1 MPVTKWKPT
10 KCPGVFTLPDGRLM
24 VMVAHRDIAGR
35 QIKSR
40 KIMAIGATL
49 TEAVKVS
56 ETLKAQLTA
65 ETRAKAAK
73 TQRPKPSIGLTFE
86 AYVLRWASTK
96 AALLKPSTRRTYEG
110 ILGQKILP
118 QLGYKACA
126 ELTRDDVIDWTAWAT
141 SQKQSNGKPY
151 SGDTVR
157 SWWRPLKMILQD
169 MSADLNLQDVT
180 ARVAPPRI
188 QGDRVR
194 EAGTLTHSELHALLD
209 AVGRQFPDHHAEVAV
224 MAYTA
229 MRAGEV
235 FALKWDCIDFE
246 RQEIKVRRSISAG
259 VLTETTKTHGAR
271 TVPMAAEL
279 VAILKRHRQRQ
290 IAICDPALRNGLVF
304 GSTTGRTNHKTGAT
318 TEAGQPRCT
327 SVLVG
332 PLAEAAKAVGIQQ
345 KVTPQVL
352 RRTWNTLMALAGAD
366 RITIRAIMGH
376 SSEQM
381 TERYA
386 GVSTATK
393 LAAVRVISGGPAG

>member
-10 KCPGVFTLPDGRLM
+10 KCPGVFSLPDGRLM
-24 VMVAHRDIAGR
+24 VMAALRDLAGR
-35 QIKSR
+35 QLKTR
-40 KIMAIGATL
+40 KILPLGATL
-49 TEAVKVS
+49 VEAVKAW
-56 ETLKAQLTA
+56 ETLKAELTA
-65 ETRAKAAK
+65 DTKAKAAK
-73 TQRPKPSIGLTFE
+73 PQRPKAGTCLTFE

-118 QLGYKACA
+118 QLGYKQCGD
-126 ELTRDDVIDWTAWAT
+126 LTRDDVIDWTAWAAAQT
-141 SQKQSNGKPY
+141 QPNGKRY
-151 SGDTVR
+151 SGETVR

-169 MSADLNLQDVT
+169 MAADLNLQDVT

-188 QGDRVR
+188 QSDRVR
-194 EAGTLTHSELHALLD
+194 EAGTLTHAELHALLE
-209 AVGRQFPDHHAEVAV
+209 AVQRLFPEHHAEVAV

-235 FALKWDCIDFE
+235 FALKWDCVDFE
-246 RQEIKVRRSISAG
+246 RQEIKVKRSISAG

-279 VAILKRHRQRQ
+279 VAILKLHRQRQ
-290 IAICDPALRNGLVF
+290 VTMCDPALRNGLVF
-304 GSTTGRTNHKTGAT
+304 GSTTGRTNFKKGT
-318 TEAGQPRCT
+318 TSEAGQPRCT
-327 SVLVG
+327 SVLVE
-332 PLAEAAKAVGIQQ
+332 PLALAAKAVGIKQ

-381 TERYA
+381 TERYS

-393 LAAVRVISGGPAG
+393 LAAVRVIAAAR